1 MGGTCGT
8 GLIDRG
14 RSASYRSIVLW
25 LSAVLIAAVSNLDNL
40 VAGVALGL
48 RGTRITLAPN
58 VLIAGVT
65 MAGTAGAIASGH
77 ALARL
82 LQPSVAG
89 SLGAVIIASIGV
101 MTVVASRSPVREPA
115 ARMYPLRGPSG
126 MLSWREAA
134 LLAIALSLNNVGT
147 GVGAGIAGIPQV
159 MTTALAGGF
168 SIMCVGGG
176 SRIGR
181 VAGPLVGRHARLVAG
196 LGLVCL
202 GGAML
207 AGVG

>member
-1 MGGTCGT
+1 
-8 GLIDRG
+8 
-14 RSASYRSIVLW
+14 VLW

-40 VAGVALGL
+40 AAGVELGL
-48 RGTRITLAPN
+48 RGTRITLGPN
-58 VLIAGVT
+58 VLIACVT
-65 MAGTAGAIASGH
+65 MAGTAGAITSGH

-89 SLGAVIIASIGV
+89 SVGAVIIVSIGV
-101 MTVVASRSPVREPA
+101 MTVVASCSPVGEPA
-115 ARMYPLRGPSG
+115 AGMCRLPGPSE
-126 MLSWREAA
+126 MLSWREAV

-147 GVGAGIAGIPQV
+147 GVGAGIAGIPPL
-159 MTTALAGGF
+159 MTTLLAGAF

-176 SRIGR
+176 SRVGR

-207 AGVG
+207 AGVA

>member
-1 MGGTCGT
+1 MSTFG
-8 GLIDRG
+8 
-14 RSASYRSIVLW
+14 AS
-25 LSAVLIAAVSNLDNL
+25 
-40 VAGVALGL
+40 
-48 RGTRITLAPN
+48 
-58 VLIAGVT
+58 VT
-65 MAGTAGAIASGH
+65 MVGTAGAITSGH

-82 LQPSVAG
+82 LQPSAAG
-89 SLGAVIIASIGV
+89 ALGPVIIGSIGV

-115 ARMYPLRGPSG
+115 ARMCRLRGPLKT
-126 MLSWREAA
+126 LSWQEAV

-147 GVGAGIAGIPQV
+147 GVGAGIAGIPPV
-159 MTTALAGGF
+159 MTTALAGAF
-168 SIMCVGGG
+168 SIMSVGGG

-181 VAGPLVGRHARLVAG
+181 VTGPLVGRHARLIAG

>member
-1 MGGTCGT
+1 MGGTCGA
-8 GLIDRG
+8 GLIDRCRPG
-14 RSASYRSIVLW
+14 RYRALVLW
-25 LSAVLIAAVSNLDNL
+25 LSAVVIAAVSNLDNL
-40 VAGVALGL
+40 AAGVALGL
-48 RGTRITLAPN
+48 RGTRITLGPN
-58 VLIAGVT
+58 VLIACVT
-65 MAGTAGAIASGH
+65 MAGTAGAITSGH
-77 ALARL
+77 ALGRL

-89 SLGAVIIASIGV
+89 SVGAVIIVSIGV
-101 MTVVASRSPVREPA
+101 MTVVASRSPVREPTA
-115 ARMYPLRGPSG
+115 GMCRLPGPSE
-126 MLSWREAA
+126 MLSWREAV

-147 GVGAGIAGIPQV
+147 GVGAGIAGIPPL
-159 MTTALAGGF
+159 MTTVLAGAF

>member
-1 MGGTCGT
+1 M
-8 GLIDRG
+8 
-14 RSASYRSIVLW
+14 LW

-40 VAGVALGL
+40 AVGVALGV
-48 RGTRITLAPN
+48 RGTRVAPAPN

-65 MAGTAGAIASGH
+65 MAGTASAITFGH

-82 LQPSVAG
+82 LRPNLAG
-89 SLGAVIIASIGV
+89 AVGAVIIVSIGV
-101 MTVVASRSPVREPA
+101 MTVAASRSSVCEPTA
-115 ARMYPLRGPSG
+115 GMGRLPGPSQT
-126 MLSWREAA
+126 LSWREAA

-147 GVGAGIAGIPQV
+147 GVGAGIAGIPPL
-159 MTTALAGGF
+159 MTTVLAGAF
-168 SIMCVGGG
+168 SIICVGGG

-181 VAGPLVGRHARLVAG
+181 LAGPLVGRHGRLVAG
-196 LGLVCL
+196 LGLVFL